1 MPETPQQMNDRFWKQ
16 FYRDLDTEERP
27 QGTKGFII
35 CIDTDRL
42 FDAPDRVRREIDQ
55 EGVVAL
61 ARSIQDRGQVEP
73 ITVCRRPEYK
83 RGRVPTYD
91 IVHGHRRVAACR
103 LLGQPV
109 RARIVK
115 GDWRGLNLVL
125 NFIQADLSG
134 IEIAEGISRM
144 RQDMELTATQTARAI
159 GKDERYVKRME
170 RVAQLPDDTRAILAM
185 RRVPVSH
192 LFELTELPEAERTR
206 VVEEIAR
213 GREFSR
219 AELRAIGKRDHH
231 QGAPPVP
238 VVTAAPP
245 PPKDAAI
252 EPPAAAAPEQ
262 GADQPERAPP
272 AVVRQNHVAAGRA
285 EEKTLELK
293 LILTRLATL
302 RRALAA
308 IDAAVVRE
316 VRANAT
322 LMDLL
327 DEIDVEVQRVQQD
340 LAEVLA
346 EVRARRRP
354 RLVVRN
360 DDAS

>member
-16 FYRDLDTEERP
+16 VFRDLHPDPEQRL

-61 ARSIQDRGQVEP
+61 ARSIKDRGQVEP

-109 RARIVK
+109 KARIVK

-134 IEIAEGISRM
+134 IEIAEGIARM
-144 RQDMELTATQTARAI
+144 RRDMELTAAQTARAI
-159 GKDERYVKRME
+159 GKDERYVERIE

-185 RRVPVSH
+185 RRVPVSS
-192 LFELTELPEAERTR
+192 LFALVKLPEAERTR

-219 AELRAIGKRDHH
+219 AELRAIGTRNQDPSVPGVT
-231 QGAPPVP
+231 GAPPQRQ
-238 VVTAAPP
+238 
-245 PPKDAAI
+245 DAAI

-285 EEKTLELK
+285 EQKTLELK

-316 VRANAT
+316 VRANET
-322 LMDLL
+322 VMDLL

-346 EVRARRRP
+346 EIRGRRRP